1 MNIPYMAASGIQRF
15 FSLYIQSYNLQ
26 FFTMP
31 IDCNFRFDNCIKY
44 IKHTFIKMYMSAH
57 CVTKASF
64 DVTGGCVS
72 VSRGEF
78 KFDFQITLKRK

>member
-1 MNIPYMAASGIQRF
+1 
-15 FSLYIQSYNLQ
+15 
-26 FFTMP
+26 
-31 IDCNFRFDNCIKY
+31 
-44 IKHTFIKMYMSAH
+44 MYMSAH

-78 KFDFQITLKRK
+78 NFDFQITLKRK